1 MELERDGDRLV
12 LTAVDASGTPVVPDP
27 YLGARGHLAAFREGD
42 LAFAHVHPSGED
54 GAATS
59 YDAELPGP
67 GTYRL
72 FLELS
77 HEGTVRTASFTL
89 EVTA

>member
-1 MELERDGDRLV
+1 M
-12 LTAVDASGTPVVPDP
+12 
-27 YLGARGHLAAFREGD
+27 
-42 LAFAHVHPSGED
+42 HPAGED
-54 GAATS
+54 GATTT

-72 FLELS
+72 FLELQVG
-77 HEGTVRTASFTL
+77 GTVRTAAYVL